1 DSGRVTN
8 KVRHRDGDLVGG
20 EDVVIDSVDDP
31 PTDGGKYVPM
41 VVIKLFGR
49 RIGEDF
55 LYFNKPRE
63 LEFYEHQPAKIT
75 RADKETGKMEPAIA
89 NRPGARIDS
98 HITEPSSKGS
108 HHDFL
113 KIDSAAPMVLE
124 ETLVNCLPEY
134 NNKMTEAAAHL
145 Q

>member
-8 KVRHRDGDLVGG
+8 KVRQRDGDLVGG

-63 LEFYEHQPAKIT
+63 LEFCEHQPANETHTIDQAETKIT
-75 RADKETGKMEPAIA
+75 RADKETGKMEPDIA

-108 HHDFL
+108 HH
-113 KIDSAAPMVLE
+113 E
-124 ETLVNCLPEY
+124 
-134 NNKMTEAAAHL
+134 
-145 Q
+145 